1 MITNFFKKKLK
12 KKEDLKKNSF
22 NDNDIIN
29 VMALLLEVS
38 LIDGNIE
45 KLEKTK
51 IFEVISRYFSLDEQT
66 LNKYY
71 QEAVLL
77 QEDSS
82 SFHNF
87 TSKIHKKYNY
97 SQKIDILEMLLE
109 IVLVNKDID
118 DYESSFM
125 RRISGLLHMKD
136 VDSGLIKNKV
146 KKKLKF

>member
-1 MITNFFKKKLK
+1 M
-12 KKEDLKKNSF
+12 
-22 NDNDIIN
+22 
-29 VMALLLEVS
+29 
-38 LIDGNIE
+38 
-45 KLEKTK
+45 
-51 IFEVISRYFSLDEQT
+51 DEQT

-97 SQKIDILEMLLE
+97 SQKIDILEMLWE

>member
-97 SQKIDILEMLLE
+97 SQKIDILEMLWE

-125 RRISGLLHMKD
+125 RRISGLLHLKD

>member
-1 MITNFFKKKLK
+1 MITNFFKKKLE
-12 KKEDLKKNSF
+12 KKEDLKTNNFS
-22 NDNDIIN
+22 DNDIIN
-29 VMALLLEVS
+29 VMALLLETS

-77 QEDSS
+77 QEDNS

-97 SQKIDILEMLLE
+97 SQKIDILEMLWE

>member
-97 SQKIDILEMLLE
+97 SQKIDILEMLWE

>member
-1 MITNFFKKKLK
+1 MITKFFKKKFF

-38 LIDGNIE
+38 SIDGNIE
-45 KLEKTK
+45 KLEKSK
-51 IFEVISRYFSLDEQT
+51 IFEVISSYFSLNEQT

-71 QEAVLL
+71 EEAVLL

-97 SQKIDILEMLLE
+97 SQKIDILEMLWE